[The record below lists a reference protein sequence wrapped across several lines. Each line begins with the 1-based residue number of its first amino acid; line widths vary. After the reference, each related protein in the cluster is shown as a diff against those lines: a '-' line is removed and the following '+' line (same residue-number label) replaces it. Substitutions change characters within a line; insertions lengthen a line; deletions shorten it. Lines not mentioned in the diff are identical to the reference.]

1 MQFRLDNTSYIL
13 YCTVRAMSIMH
24 TGGRLSFLQIAI
36 IIRFFFSGILTGSVY
51 RDFALLKN
59 GFPGENL
66 ANGSVLVVKTHE
78 WGPQARHPFNKAV
91 LLGIRHNLAV

>member
-1 MQFRLDNTSYIL
+1 
-13 YCTVRAMSIMH
+13 
-24 TGGRLSFLQIAI
+24 
-36 IIRFFFSGILTGSVY
+36 VY

-78 WGPQARHPFNKAV
+78 WGPQARQPFNKAV
-91 LLGIRHNLAV
+91 LLGTRQNVAIHNKILITVKYIIKKSFKS

>member
-1 MQFRLDNTSYIL
+1 
-13 YCTVRAMSIMH
+13 
-24 TGGRLSFLQIAI
+24 
-36 IIRFFFSGILTGSVY
+36 VY